1 MSAAV
6 RNGVIINADD
16 FGLTP
21 GVNRGIVS
29 AFREG
34 VLTSTTMMVNMRFFD
49 EAVELARENRDLPVG
64 IHLTLLWGRP
74 VSDPVAVPSLVDDQ
88 GRFPRSLG
96 TLGRRYLL
104 GSLEPEQLE
113 VEFRAQIRKFQQAGL
128 RPTHLDTHKHV
139 HCLPGVLRAM
149 LSVAREFDIRRIRF
163 PLEQELTI
171 QPGDQ
176 PSVPP
181 GSSWSATAKRQLIR
195 VLCARN
201 RGVLDAS
208 GILTTDHFVGI
219 RYQDCLNSGV
229 FGLILN
235 NLGSGVTELMC
246 HPGFN
251 DEYLGEYS
259 KVPPHREQE
268 LEGLK
273 SPQVRELV
281 ERRSIRLMHYGEL

>member
-1 MSAAV
+1 MSATV
-6 RNGVIINADD
+6 QNGLIINADD

-49 EAVELARENRDLPVG
+49 EAVELARENSDLPVG
-64 IHLTLLWGRP
+64 VHLTLLWGRP
-74 VSDPVAVPSLVDDQ
+74 VSDPVAVPSLVDDE

-104 GSLEPEQLE
+104 GSLEPEHLK
-113 VEFRAQIRKFQQAGL
+113 VEFRAQIRKFQQTGL

-163 PLEQELTI
+163 PLEQELAI

-176 PSVPP
+176 PSAPRR
-181 GSSWSATAKRQLIR
+181 SSWSATAKRQLIR
-195 VLCARN
+195 VLCSRN
-201 RGVLDAS
+201 RNVLDAS
-208 GILTTDHFVGI
+208 GIRTTDHFVGI

-229 FGLILN
+229 LGLILN

-246 HPGFN
+246 HPGYN
-251 DEYLGEYS
+251 DEHLGEYA

-273 SPQVRELV
+273 APQVRELV
-281 ERRSIRLMHYGEL
+281 EQRSIRLMHYGEL